1 MTRFESFPHERQRK
15 MKEKRS
21 PKKSRTDWDKV
32 AKLKDSE
39 IDTSDLPVL
48 GKDFFN
54 KAELRLPKPKTMVSI
69 RLDED
74 VLTWFKKQGKG
85 YQTKINEILKM
96 YMRTKA
102 A

>member
-1 MTRFESFPHERQRK
+1 

-21 PKKSRTDWDKV
+21 TKNSKTDWNKL
-32 AKLKDSE
+32 AKMKDSE
-39 IDTSDLPVL
+39 IDTSDLPEL
-48 GKDFFN
+48 DKDFFR
-54 KAELRLPKPKTMVSI
+54 KAEIRMPKPKTMVSI

-74 VLTWFKKQGKG
+74 VLGWFKKQGKG

-96 YMRTKA
+96 YMRAKA

>member
-1 MTRFESFPHERQRK
+1 
-15 MKEKRS
+15 MKEKRTS
-21 PKKSRTDWDKV
+21 KKSKTNWDKV
-32 AKLKDSE
+32 ARLKDYE
-39 IDTSDLPVL
+39 IDTSDVPVL
-48 GKDFFN
+48 DKDFFK
-54 KAELRLPKPKTMVSI
+54 KAELRMPKPKTMVSI

-96 YMRTKA
+96 YMRAKA